1 MALFTHCHLEISG
14 SIMQEK
20 EMLSRE
26 DVDVL
31 IAGGGIAGV
40 AAAAALSPLGL
51 KILIV
56 EPGPVHGRRLA
67 GELIHPPGI
76 DGLRQLGLL
85 DGDAELGSPV
95 RGFAVFPYAGEMGS
109 ADPSADAVLL
119 PYGDGQDG
127 EARGQAIEHRLLK
140 DHLLDKVQGFPGV
153 TVRVGAR
160 VVQMEEIPGQGYAA
174 VARTDSGE
182 VRIQARLI
190 IGADGPMS
198 QLRKM
203 IGITH
208 ITQRY
213 SGMMGVEVEDSN
225 LPHKGFGNIFLN
237 PAGVSYAYA
246 IGQGR
251 ARVMFEILKGADAK
265 ESIQVHLDSF
275 PPDFRGDVEQV
286 LDQGKPL
293 AAANYC
299 IIPSASVKGNVALVG
314 DARGCC
320 HPLTASG
327 ITAAVKDALV
337 LRDALR
343 AASLDVPAALRQYA
357 RICGRLQLTRRTLAE
372 ELREAFLAETPEALL
387 LSQCI
392 FSYWRSSPTGRRRS
406 MALLSTLDS
415 SIFSLAYQY
424 SLVALQAFRLL
435 PQWMRNQALAAWR
448 RGVLLFL
455 YKSLKFQQ
463 AALQQRW
470 RELTAL
476 AE

>member
-1 MALFTHCHLEISG
+1 
-14 SIMQEK
+14 MQEQ
-20 EMLSRE
+20 EMLMRE

-31 IAGGGIAGV
+31 VAGGGIAG
-40 AAAAALSPLGL
+40 AATAAALSPLGL
-51 KILIV
+51 KILII
-56 EPGPVHGRRLA
+56 EPAPAQGRRLA

-85 DGDAELGSPV
+85 DDVAALGAPV
-95 RGFAVFPYAGEMGS
+95 SGFAVFPFPGEEGVTDECAS
-109 ADPSADAVLL
+109 TVLL
-119 PYGDGQDG
+119 PYGEGKPGDAQGW
-127 EARGQAIEHRLLK
+127 AIEHRLLK
-140 DHLLDKVQGFPGV
+140 DHLLDTVEKFPGV
-153 TVRVGAR
+153 TVWTGAR
-160 VVQMEEIPGQGYAA
+160 VTQMEEEVPGQGYTAA
-174 VARTDSGE
+174 VRTENGE
-182 VRIQARLI
+182 VRVKARLV

-208 ITQRY
+208 VTQRY
-213 SGMMGVEVEDSN
+213 SGMMGVEVDDAN
-225 LPHKGFGNIFLN
+225 LPHKGYGNIFLN
-237 PAGVSYAYA
+237 KAGVSYAYG

-265 ESIQVHLDSF
+265 ESIQLHLDAF
-275 PPDFRGDVEQV
+275 PPSFRRDVAQV
-286 LDQGKPL
+286 LDEGKPL

-299 IIPSASVKGNVALVG
+299 IIPSSSVKANVALVG

-327 ITAAVKDALV
+327 ITAAVRDALV

-343 AASLDVPAALRQYA
+343 DAKLDVPAALRQYA

-392 FSYWRSSPTGRRRS
+392 FSYWRSSAQGRVRS
-406 MALLSTLDS
+406 MALLSSLDS

-424 SLVALQAFRLL
+424 GLVASQALRLL
-435 PQWMRNQALAAWR
+435 PAWTRNKTLVAWH
-448 RGVLLFL
+448 RGVLLFV

-470 RELTAL
+470 RELTA
-476 AE
+476 

>member
-1 MALFTHCHLEISG
+1 
-14 SIMQEK
+14 MQEK
-20 EMLSRE
+20 EMVMRE

-31 IAGGGIAGV
+31 IAGGGIAGA
-40 AAAAALSPLGL
+40 AAAAALAPLGL
-51 KILIV
+51 KILII
-56 EPGPVHGRRLA
+56 EPGPSHGRRLA

-85 DGDAELGSPV
+85 SEVSDLGSPV
-95 RGFAVFPYAGEMGS
+95 QGFAVFPFSQEEEATDECQS
-109 ADPSADAVLL
+109 AVLL
-119 PYGDGQDG
+119 PYG
-127 EARGQAIEHRLLK
+127 EARGSDTRGQAIEHRLLK
-140 DHLLDKVQGFPGV
+140 DHLLETVQGFSGV
-153 TVRVGAR
+153 TVWIGAR
-160 VVQMEEIPGQGYAA
+160 VTQMEESGDREYTA
-174 VARTDSGE
+174 VVRTDDGE
-182 VRIQARLI
+182 TRVRAKLM

-208 ITQRY
+208 VTQRY
-213 SGMMGVEVEDSN
+213 SGMMGVEVDDAN

-237 PAGVSYAYA
+237 PAGVSYAYG

-251 ARVMFEILKGADAK
+251 ARVMFEILKGADSK
-265 ESIQVHLDSF
+265 ESIQVHLNSF
-275 PPDFRGDVEQV
+275 PPTFRHDVEQV
-286 LDQGKPL
+286 LAEGKPL

-299 IIPSASVKGNVALVG
+299 IIPATSVKGNVALVG

-337 LRDALR
+337 LRDALKE
-343 AASLDVPAALRQYA
+343 AKLDVPAALRQYA
-357 RICGRLQLTRRTLAE
+357 RVCGRLQLTRRTLAE

-392 FSYWRSSPTGRRRS
+392 FSYWRSSPAGRVRS
-406 MALLSTLDS
+406 MALLSSLDS

-424 SLVALQAFRLL
+424 GLVALQAFRLL
-435 PQWMRNQALAAWR
+435 PQWIRNRALIAWH

-455 YKSLKFQQ
+455 YKSFKFQQ
-463 AALQQRW
+463 SALQQRW
-470 RELTAL
+470 RELTAF